1 MTSGYLAI
9 VLHAHLPYVRH
20 PEYEDALEEKW
31 LFEALTET
39 YVPLLLVMESLV
51 EDGIDFRLNVSLS
64 PPLISMLLDPF
75 LRSRYLKTLGGLIEL
90 ARKEIDRTKD
100 QPRFHPLALMYHRRL
115 SAVREAFVRRYKQN
129 LVAAFKRFQ
138 GLGKVEILA
147 SAATHGYLPLLAV
160 NPSAV
165 RAQIKIGVGLHRR
178 VFRRRPKGFWLPE
191 CGYYP
196 GLDSLLSEE
205 GIRYTVLETHGI
217 TRGQPRPEYGVYA
230 PVKCPSGIAA
240 FGRDPESSKQV
251 WSSIEGYPG
260 DYDYREFYRDIGY
273 DLDQEYLKPYL
284 TEAGTR
290 IDTGLKY
297 YRITGKTERKEPY
310 VPEWAEK
317 KAEAH
322 AGNFIFNRQ
331 KQIEYLASRMHRKP
345 IVVAPYD
352 AELFGHWWYEGP
364 AWLNYLF
371 RKIAQEQGTVRL
383 VTFSEYL
390 AEYPASQN
398 ASPCASS
405 WGYKGFSEVWL
416 NGKND
421 WIYPHLH
428 RAARLMEKL
437 AVRHPK
443 ARGLTLRALNQAR
456 RELLLAQSS
465 DWAFMINSGAV
476 ADYATRRTRTH
487 LLRFNRLARQIQTKQ
502 INKDWLSAIE
512 QQDNIFADP
521 ILAP

>member
-1 MTSGYLAI
+1 M
-9 VLHAHLPYVRH
+9 
-20 PEYEDALEEKW
+20 
-31 LFEALTET
+31 
-39 YVPLLLVMESLV
+39 
-51 EDGIDFRLNVSLS
+51 
-64 PPLISMLLDPF
+64 
-75 LRSRYLKTLGGLIEL
+75 
-90 ARKEIDRTKD
+90 
-100 QPRFHPLALMYHRRL
+100 
-115 SAVREAFVRRYKQN
+115 
-129 LVAAFKRFQ
+129 
-138 GLGKVEILA
+138 
-147 SAATHGYLPLLAV
+147 
-160 NPSAV
+160 
-165 RAQIKIGVGLHRR
+165 
-178 VFRRRPKGFWLPE
+178 
-191 CGYYP
+191 
-196 GLDSLLSEE
+196 
-205 GIRYTVLETHGI
+205 
-217 TRGQPRPEYGVYA
+217 
-230 PVKCPSGIAA
+230 
-240 FGRDPESSKQV
+240 
-251 WSSIEGYPG
+251 
-260 DYDYREFYRDIGY
+260 
-273 DLDQEYLKPYL
+273 
-284 TEAGTR
+284 
-290 IDTGLKY
+290 
-297 YRITGKTERKEPY
+297 
-310 VPEWAEK
+310 PEWAEK

-371 RKIAQEQGTVRL
+371 RKIAKEQGTVRL

-487 LLRFNRLARQIQTKQ
+487 LLRFNRLAGQIQTKQ
-502 INKDWLSAIE
+502 INKDWLSAVE
-512 QQDNIFADP
+512 HQDNIFAAS